1 MAELS
6 DAIIAIING
15 QDVEYTFNG
24 TEILTWVSETVTQ
37 PTAEELQAKLNEL
50 NG

>member
-6 DAIIAIING
+6 DAIVAIING
-15 QDVEYTFNG
+15 GDVEYTFNG

-37 PTAEELQAKLNEL
+37 PTPEELQTKLSELNE
-50 NG
+50 

>member
-15 QDVEYTFNG
+15 EDAEYTFDG
-24 TEILTWVSETVTQ
+24 SEIITWESDTVTQ
-37 PTAEELQAKLNEL
+37 PTPEELQAKLDEL

>member
-15 QDVEYTFNG
+15 GDVEYTFNG
-24 TEILTWVSETVTQ
+24 TEILTWTSDTVTQ
-37 PTAEELQAKLNEL
+37 PTTEELQAKLDEL